1 MLLCI
6 CSSLWLYQKD
16 KIDYQYC
23 WKNQRM
29 QDCYVEGHISVNDA
43 KVATALCKGEAIM
56 YEVKPE
62 GNISESWIL
71 LHVVPNIASITAVH
85 ALFY

>member
-1 MLLCI
+1 
-6 CSSLWLYQKD
+6 
-16 KIDYQYC
+16 
-23 WKNQRM
+23 M

-43 KVATALCKGEAIM
+43 KVATALCKGEAIT
-56 YEVKPE
+56 YDEVKPE

-85 ALFY
+85 ALFC

>member
-1 MLLCI
+1 
-6 CSSLWLYQKD
+6 
-16 KIDYQYC
+16 
-23 WKNQRM
+23 M

-71 LHVVPNIASITAVH
+71 LHVIPNIAKHYSRSCFLLLGK
-85 ALFY
+85 ALL